1 MALGAVLT
9 ISAAAGFD
17 AIVKL
22 LLDEGADMNS
32 AIQHGYTPV
41 ILAVSGSHYDVACVM
56 LQMGAQVDA
65 RANPSWTSLFMAV
78 RNNSTYLLFSD
89 YLEYNPSRQCIKDS

>member
-17 AIVKL
+17 AIVKH

-32 AIQHGYTPV
+32 AIQHRYTPLM
-41 ILAVSGSHYDVACVM
+41 LAVSGSHYDVACVM
-56 LQMGAQVDA
+56 LQMGAQLDT
-65 RANPSWTSLFMAV
+65 RADTSWTSLFMAV

-89 YLEYNPSRQCIKDS
+89 CLEYNLSR